1 MPTNPARNRA
11 RPNEEDTWAG
21 YLLVPVFVA
30 TATLARLALEP
41 ILGSQAP
48 FSFYF
53 VAVALSAWVAGFSG
67 GLAATLLGVVTAAY
81 FFLEPRY
88 AFLLSTIDRGA
99 AALVYVGVSVLL
111 AWQTSRWRLAEQLA
125 QRRQRALTALMNAAT
140 ESIWLLDRERVV
152 AVNTTA
158 AARIGATVEQL
169 RGRPL
174 DAVLPAD
181 LISNRQ
187 QKLDQVFRTGDP
199 LRFEEQRDGA
209 LLDHTL
215 YPVFS
220 DPDEVNA
227 VALFSRD
234 ITAERKA
241 AAELRATSQRLE
253 HHVAQSPLAVI
264 EFGPD
269 MRLTQWTGAAERI
282 FGWTAGEVLGK
293 RMEEFHW
300 IYEEDAAVVFDVTSD
315 LQSGR
320 DPQRRLSNRN
330 YRKDGSVIW
339 CEWYNSSLFDEQGRL
354 SSILSLVLDV
364 TDRHRLEGE
373 LRAQAEQLAAA
384 NRLKDEFLA
393 TLSHELR
400 TPLNAILGWAQILSN
415 EALPADRRRRGVAT
429 VARNAQMQAQL
440 VDDLLDVSRI
450 MNATLRLN
458 LDIVDVRNAV
468 AHALDAVRPGA
479 EAKGLTLTTDIDP
492 TLRVHADPVRLQQVV
507 WNLLSNAVKFTAPGG
522 RVTIAAHREDGAAAI
537 SVQDTGIGISPA
549 FLPHVF
555 ERFRQ
560 ADSSSTRT
568 HGGLGLGLAIVRH
581 IVELHGGTVAV
592 TSEGEGRGAAFTVRL
607 PSVARQAAAREAMEL
622 HEGEDHQLA
631 GVRVLVVDDDR
642 DGLDVVEEM
651 LRSAEA
657 EVVCAESAEEALDVL
672 DDFAPHALVS
682 DLAMPTTDG
691 FEFIRRLRASGRSLP
706 AVALTAYGG
715 TPERQAALRAGFD
728 AHLVKPVLART
739 LVETLASLV
748 R

>member
-1 MPTNPARNRA
+1 MPNQTRHRA
-11 RPNEEDTWAG
+11 RLYEENGWAG

-30 TATLARLALEP
+30 TATLTRLALDP
-41 ILGSQAP
+41 ILGEQAP

-67 GLAATLLGVVTAAY
+67 GLAAMLLGVVAGAY
-81 FFLEPRY
+81 FFLEPRH
-88 AFLLSTIDRGA
+88 ALLLSTLDRGA
-99 AALVYVGVSVLL
+99 ASLVFVCVSVLL
-111 AWQTSRWRLAEQLA
+111 AWQTSRWRVAEQLA
-125 QRRQRALTALMNAAT
+125 QRRQRTLTSLMNAAT

-152 AVNTTA
+152 AANTTA

-174 DAVLPAD
+174 DAVLPSD

-187 QKLDQVFRTGDP
+187 EKFDRVFDTGEP

-220 DPDEVNA
+220 DPDEVVA

-241 AAELRATSQRLE
+241 AADLRSTSQRLE

-264 EFGPD
+264 EFGPNL
-269 MRLTQWTGAAERI
+269 RVTQWTGAAERI
-282 FGWTAGEVLGK
+282 FGWTAAEVIGK
-293 RMEEFHW
+293 RMQEFRW
-300 IYEEDAAVVFDVTSD
+300 VYEEDVAAVFDVSSD
-315 LQSGR
+315 LETGR
-320 DPQRRLSNRN
+320 DPQRRSSNRN

-339 CEWYNSSLFDEQGRL
+339 CEWYNSSLFDEQNQL

-373 LRAQAEQLAAA
+373 LRTQAEQLVAA

-400 TPLNAILGWAQILSN
+400 TPLNAILGWAQILTN
-415 EALPADRRRRGVAT
+415 EALPADRRRHGVAT

-458 LDIVDVRNAV
+458 LDIVDVRSV
-468 AHALDAVRPGA
+468 AAQAMDAVRPGA
-479 EAKGLTLTTDIDP
+479 EAKGLTLTADIDA
-492 TLRVHADPVRLQQVV
+492 TLRVHADAVRLQQVI

-522 RVTIAAHREDGAAAI
+522 QVTIAAHLVNGSAAI
-537 SVQDTGIGISPA
+537 TVQDTGMGISPG

-581 IVELHGGTVAV
+581 IVELHGGSVAV
-592 TSEGEGRGAAFTVRL
+592 ASEGEGRGAAFTVTL
-607 PSVARQAAAREAMEL
+607 PSVVRHGVARETSTEA
-622 HEGEDHQLA
+622 HETENGQLA
-631 GVRVLVVDDDR
+631 GVRVLIVDDDR
-642 DGLDVVEEM
+642 DSLDVVEEM

-657 EVVCAESAEEALDVL
+657 EVVCAESAEAALDVL

-682 DLAMPTTDG
+682 DLAMPETDG

-715 TPERQAALRAGFD
+715 VPERQAALLAGFD

-739 LVETLASLV
+739 LVDTLASLV